1 MARIGLVG
9 VIAGALCVNGAGAQE
24 RTERQ
29 GDEAVRG
36 DANMPAR
43 AGLPHV
49 CSVPNGSRLVS
60 PTSLELVWVQHG
72 EAEYTLV
79 VVAHSKQGGQLAT
92 RIEQLMGR
100 TW

>member
-1 MARIGLVG
+1 
-9 VIAGALCVNGAGAQE
+9 
-24 RTERQ
+24 
-29 GDEAVRG
+29 
-36 DANMPAR
+36 
-43 AGLPHV
+43 
-49 CSVPNGSRLVS
+49 VPNGSRLVS